1 MSQDT
6 AWPPSNGLC
15 SPTVPRKDA
24 VFSISHSL
32 TIAAPASEVFE
43 HVLHI
48 ADYEKWNTWVPNA
61 KIVQQ
66 PSAEVDFSH
75 LQTGSIFEFYVIMDA
90 AKPSKTTTTGLM
102 VTDISTP
109 GQPTEYID
117 QDTREKDGSYTADL
131 SKVYRVSWKTHGGF
145 ASRGLRSER
154 FHEIIARG
162 ENQCEVRTWEVMGG
176 FLAYTV
182 KWMFQK
188 TLDDKFKLWCEDLK
202 RYSEE
207 KAGATV

>member
-1 MSQDT
+1 MSQT
-6 AWPPSNGLC
+6 TPPWPPSNGLC
-15 SPTVPRKDA
+15 SPTVPRQDA
-24 VFSISHSL
+24 VFRLSHSL

-43 HVLHI
+43 HVLHV
-48 ADYEKWNTWVPNA
+48 ADYEKWNTWVPHA

-66 PSAEVDFSH
+66 PNSEHHFTH
-75 LQTGSIFEFYVIMDA
+75 LRPGSIFEFYVIMDA

-109 GQPTEYID
+109 AQPTE
-117 QDTREKDGSYTADL
+117 
-131 SKVYRVSWKTHGGF
+131 VSWKTHGGF

-154 FHEIIARG
+154 FHEVIARA

-188 TLDDKFKLWCEDLK
+188 TLDEKFKLWCEDLK
-202 RYSEE
+202 KYSEE
-207 KAGATV
+207 KAGTTVQ